1 MEETWRT
8 FIAIDPGKPLRSKI
22 DQLQTRLQNKTGP
35 GVRWVNPDQV
45 HLTLKFLGDVPVSAI
60 DPLAQALKN
69 ACSAAK
75 PFELTL
81 EGSGCFPSYKKPNAI
96 WLGLSGGLPALQALQ
111 QSIERETDAF
121 SAHKENRGFSP
132 HLTIGRVKARLAREQ
147 QRIGA
152 VLEGT
157 SVGVLGSF
165 PVGDVLLIRSLT
177 LPEGPRYTTLARAAL
192 GNKSD

>member
-22 DQLQTRLQNKTGP
+22 DQLQVRLQNKTGP
-35 GVRWVNPDQV
+35 GVRWVKPDQC
-45 HLTLKFLGDVPVSAI
+45 HLTLKFLGDVPVSSI
-60 DPLAQALKN
+60 DPLAQALKH

-96 WLGLSGGLPALQALQ
+96 WLGLSGGLPALHALQ

-121 SAHKENRGFSP
+121 SAHKENRSFSP
-132 HLTIGRVKARLAREQ
+132 HLTIGRVKARLSQEQ
-147 QRIGA
+147 QRIGT
-152 VLEGT
+152 VLQGT
-157 SVGVLGSF
+157 SVGLLGSF
-165 PVGDVLLIRSLT
+165 PVNDVLLIRSLT
-177 LPEGPRYTTLARAAL
+177 LPEGPRYTTLARATLA
-192 GNKSD
+192 K